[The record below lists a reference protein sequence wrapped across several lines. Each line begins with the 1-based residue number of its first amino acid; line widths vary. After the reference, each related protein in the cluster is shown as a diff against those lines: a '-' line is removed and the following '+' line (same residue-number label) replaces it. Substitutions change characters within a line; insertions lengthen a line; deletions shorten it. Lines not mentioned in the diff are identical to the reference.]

1 MTTENKMNTPLGYLS
16 RKFFFGTL
24 RDLSLLEEERL
35 EDGKFD
41 WPNLKKA
48 RDKARF
54 IWRFLKKGVWETKE
68 ASLGMINSPDHGLI
82 SWKEEKGRRI
92 EFRYLD
98 LFFSIE
104 VEERGDFHEK
114 VVTILLR
121 KVSDNGSMELKS
133 EIPLTL
139 SSLVSD
145 GLPF

>member
-1 MTTENKMNTPLGYLS
+1 MTTENKKNAPLGYLS
-16 RKFFFGTL
+16 RKFFFGAL

-48 RDKARF
+48 REEARF
-54 IWRFLKKGVWETKE
+54 LWRFLKKGVWETRE
-68 ASLGMINSPDHGLI
+68 AAEGVINSPDHDLI
-82 SWKEEKGRRI
+82 SWKEDKGRRI
-92 EFRYLD
+92 DFRYLD
-98 LFFSIE
+98 FFFSIE

>member
-1 MTTENKMNTPLGYLS
+1 MTENKKMNTPLGYLS
-16 RKFFFGTL
+16 RKFFFATL
-24 RDLSLLEEERL
+24 QDLSFLEEERL

-41 WPNLKKA
+41 WPTLKKA
-48 RDKARF
+48 RERARF
-54 IWRFLKKGVWETKE
+54 VWRFLKKGVWDTRE
-68 ASLGMINSPDHGLI
+68 AAQGMINSPDHGLI
-82 SWKEEKGRRI
+82 SWKEDKGRRI

-121 KVSDNGSMELKS
+121 KTSDNGSMELKS

>member
-1 MTTENKMNTPLGYLS
+1 MTETKKMNTPLGYLS
-16 RKFFFGTL
+16 RKFFFGAL

-68 ASLGMINSPDHGLI
+68 ASLGMINSPEELI
-82 SWKEEKGRRI
+82 TWKEEKGRYI
-92 EFRYLD
+92 EFQYID

-104 VEERGDFHEK
+104 VEERGMFHEK

-121 KVSDNGSMELKS
+121 KTSDNGSMELKS